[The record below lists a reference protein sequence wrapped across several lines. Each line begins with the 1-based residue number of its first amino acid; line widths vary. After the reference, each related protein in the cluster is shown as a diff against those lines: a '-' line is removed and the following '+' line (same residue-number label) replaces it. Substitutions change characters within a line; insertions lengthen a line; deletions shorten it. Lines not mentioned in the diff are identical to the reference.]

1 MTDFQVALTD
11 HAIADLKA
19 LHSGIRDQIHFDLES
34 LKPGPFPSGTRIK
47 RLKNFRP
54 PVYRLRSGDFRV
66 LYWIRDRTVILLRI
80 VDRKLLDRVIKRLK
94 IQAP

>member
-1 MTDFQVALTD
+1 MTDFKLVLTD

-19 LHSGIRDQIHFDLES
+19 LPSGVRDQIHYDLES
-34 LKPGPFPSGTRIK
+34 LEKDPFPAGTRIK

-66 LYWIRDRTVILLRI
+66 LYWIEDQTVIILRI
-80 VDRKLLDRVIKRLK
+80 IDRKLLDRVIKRLK
-94 IQAP
+94 LQTP

>member
-11 HAIADLKA
+11 YAIADLKA
-19 LHSGIRDQIHFDLES
+19 LHSGISDQIHFDLES
-34 LKPGPFPSGTRIK
+34 LKRAPFPSGIKIK

-54 PVYRLRSGDFRV
+54 PVYRLRSGEFRV
-66 LYWIRDRTVILLRI
+66 LYWIRDRTVIILRI

-94 IQAP
+94 IRVP